1 MQLRLDKVRS
11 LPHRDH
17 FMVSLT
23 AVCANSLTQS
33 LAHQF
38 GLQPRNSKLILG
50 CSIFAATTAF
60 LTVSTSAGGPHA
72 ATTKN
77 FVSSP
82 STADW
87 STEPMSGR
95 PNCKWWPLML
105 VGHPPSTPA
114 HQFMSTGESNAV
126 VGQDSCRLVAP
137 SSPGSCQ
144 HLNTYVIY
152 IIILYYIFY
161 NISGYI
167 IYVIIVTI
175 IYMQGHG
182 NI

>member
-17 FMVSLT
+17 SMVCLT
-23 AVCANSLTQS
+23 AVCANSLTQR
-33 LAHQF
+33 LAHQC
-38 GLQPRNSKLILG
+38 GLQPRNSKLIPG

-87 STEPMSGR
+87 STESTPGR

-144 HLNTYVIY
+144 HLNTYVLC
-152 IIILYYIFY
+152 IIILYYKCQ
-161 NISGYI
+161 NKSGYI
-167 IYVIIVTI
+167 IHVIIVTI